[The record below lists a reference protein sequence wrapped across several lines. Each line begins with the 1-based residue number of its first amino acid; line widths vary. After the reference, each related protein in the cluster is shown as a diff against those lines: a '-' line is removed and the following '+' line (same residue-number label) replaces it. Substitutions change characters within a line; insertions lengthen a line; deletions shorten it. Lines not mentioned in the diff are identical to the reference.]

1 MATREQDEL
10 SKDKKVNII
19 CNLNLAT
26 NFSGKFGGLMV
37 RGGCYIRVTEPP
49 IIFNKKKTT
58 VALEKIV

>member
-37 RGGCYIRVTEPP
+37 RGGCYIRVTEQP
-49 IIFNKKKTT
+49 IIFKKK
-58 VALEKIV
+58 LL